1 MNLAV
6 FIPFI
11 LGVVGI
17 LQGAFYRKISDTL
30 GLTHAVLIGNSF
42 AMLLTIPIV
51 FLIFKNPEWVPEF
64 FHFKS
69 PLPPFRWWYL
79 IPGFFGILIVF
90 GLPLAIA
97 KVGAVKST
105 VMIIVAQIL
114 TSVLWD
120 IFVEKIPLQT
130 SKTIGM
136 VLALAS
142 ALLMMLS

>member
-6 FIPFI
+6 IVPFI

-17 LQGAFYRKISDTL
+17 LQGAFYRKISESI
-30 GLTHAVLIGNSF
+30 GLTNAVLIGNTF
-42 AMLLTIPIV
+42 AMTLTVPIV
-51 FLIFKNPEWVPEF
+51 YFIYKNPSWVPEF

-69 PLPPFRWWYL
+69 PLPPMKLWYL

-105 VMIIVAQIL
+105 VMIILAQII

-120 IFVEKIPLQT
+120 LSVEKIHLES
-130 SKTIGM
+130 SKIVGLL
-136 VLALAS
+136 LALVS
-142 ALLMMLS
+142 AFLMLRN

>member
-6 FIPFI
+6 FIPFL
-11 LGVVGI
+11 LGMVGI
-17 LQGAFYRKISDTL
+17 LQGAFYRKISDTI

-51 FLIFKNPEWVPEF
+51 WIIFKNPQWVPEF
-64 FHFKS
+64 FHFKT
-69 PLPPFRWWYL
+69 PLPNFRWWYL
-79 IPGFFGILIVF
+79 IPGFFGVLIVF

-114 TSVLWD
+114 TSVVWD
-120 IFVEKIPLQT
+120 IFFENIPLQT
-130 SKTIGM
+130 SKVIGLI
-136 VLALAS
+136 LALAS
-142 ALLMMLS
+142 ALMMMLT